1 VNPWTSFGVLLT
13 LLFGVAG
20 VALSG
25 GLWAGVRFAQERT
38 PTDEETSSTRAEVVA
53 RTPQRT
59 TPGGGTVYH
68 PATSEESGSVEANA
82 EALDRVR
89 HSDDAEL
96 RGSPRGFRGRDL
108 SDREVEAWLRRWN
121 L

>member
-38 PTDEETSSTRAEVVA
+38 PTYEETSSTRAEVVA

-59 TPGGGTVYH
+59 TPGGDGLPPGYVRGVRIRRGERGGAGPGSTLRRRGT
-68 PATSEESGSVEANA
+68 PGIS
-82 EALDRVR
+82 
-89 HSDDAEL
+89 
-96 RGSPRGFRGRDL
+96 RGFRGRDL